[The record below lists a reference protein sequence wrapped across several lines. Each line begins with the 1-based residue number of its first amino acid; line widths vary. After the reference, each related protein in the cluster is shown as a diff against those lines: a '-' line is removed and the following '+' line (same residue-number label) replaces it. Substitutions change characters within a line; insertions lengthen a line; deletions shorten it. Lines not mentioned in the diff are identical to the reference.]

1 MIWLVIGI
9 LILLSVFGGYCFAL
23 IYSYNSNLLVAARFT
38 AYCLGLAILVMA
50 GIGLSAYGLVEVT
63 G

>member
-23 IYSYNSNLLVAARFT
+23 VYSYNNDPFVAGWLT
-38 AYCLGLAILVMA
+38 ACCLGIAILVVT
-50 GIGLSAYGLVEVT
+50 GIGLAAYGLTEVI